1 MSTLPNPF
9 DVMMNATINIYKKG
23 VGSANPYNQQ
33 NQVLNLVLT
42 GWPCRCTIERSGNKY
57 MKGKEYAHRMYL
69 LFMRPPTQDDN
80 GDPFTLNE
88 HYWGIVTT
96 PGDGAELKLN
106 IENVLDPS
114 GLGHH
119 LEVKA
124 EMVIP

>member
-1 MSTLPNPF
+1 MTDPF
-9 DVMMNATINIYKKG
+9 DKLMNATMTVYAKG
-23 VGSANPYNQQ
+23 VGSINPYGQQ
-33 NQVLNLVLT
+33 DQVLTSVLT
-42 GWPCRCTIERSGNKY
+42 NWPCRLTIERGGNKY

-69 LFMRPPTQDDN
+69 LFLRPPTQDDN

-88 HYWGIVTT
+88 HYWTIVTT
-96 PGDGAELKLN
+96 PGDGQQLKLN

-119 LEVKA
+119 LEVKG

>member
-1 MSTLPNPF
+1 MNSLPNPF
-9 DVMMNATINIYKKG
+9 DAAMNATVDICMKG
-23 VGSANPYNQQ
+23 SGSSNPYGQPNQTL
-33 NQVLNLVLT
+33 VPVLT
-42 GWPCRCTIERSGNKY
+42 GWPCRLTIERGGNKY

-69 LFMRPPTQDDN
+69 LFMRPPTTDDN
-80 GDPFTLNE
+80 NNPFTLDE

-96 PGDGAELKLN
+96 PGSGKQLKLN
-106 IENVLDPS
+106 FENVLDPS

>member
-1 MSTLPNPF
+1 MGSFVNPF
-9 DVMMNATINIYKKG
+9 DVAMNATCNFYEKG
-23 VGSANPYNQQ
+23 TGSANPYGQQ
-33 NQVLNLVLT
+33 NQVLTKVLT
-42 GWPCRCTIERSGNKY
+42 AWPCRLTILRDGNKY

-69 LFMRPPTQDDN
+69 LFMRPPTEDDN
-80 GDPFTLNE
+80 HNPFTLNE
-88 HYWGIVTT
+88 HYWAIVTT